1 MPTYTA
7 PVRETRYVLD
17 AVLGLER
24 YSNLPGFENATP
36 ELVEAILNEGGRF
49 AAEVL
54 APLNRVG
61 DEHGCVRHEDGSVST
76 PPGFKEAW
84 DQFVAGGWTT
94 LSAPEEF
101 GGQNLPQV
109 IGTAVTEYLLSANQA
124 FEMYNGLT
132 AGVVAALLVKG
143 SDAQK
148 RTYVPNLVSGRWTGT
163 MNLTEPHCGT
173 DLGLLKTRADPRP
186 DGTYSITGTKIF
198 ISSGEHDLAENIVH
212 LVLAKVAG
220 APDNVKGISLFIVPK
235 FLVKEDGGLGERN
248 AVMCGSIEEKMGIH
262 GNSTCLL
269 NYDGATGWLV
279 GTAEKGLEAM
289 FIMMNAARL
298 GVGLQGL
305 AQGEVAYQNAVIYAK
320 DRRQGRALV
329 PDQRD
334 PNAKADPIIVHP
346 DVRRMLMEMKGF
358 NEAARALVL
367 WGALQVDISRR
378 AQTDAEK
385 EAASDLLGLLTP
397 VIKGYLTDQGFKAA
411 VDAQQI
417 YGGHGY
423 IREWGMEQFVRDAR
437 IAQIY
442 EGTNGI
448 QALDLVGR
456 KLGANGGRAVQAFF
470 KLLGEEAPPRNGSE
484 PLQGS
489 SGGRTG
495 GSDGDQPQAG
505 GGGDAVGIVVTALQ
519 KSTADLQTATM
530 WLMQNGLANPNNA
543 GAAAYPYMTLMG
555 VVCLGLMWLRMA
567 KASAA
572 ALADGAG
579 DKEFHEAKLVTARF
593 FATHVMPET
602 GALRRK
608 IEAGAESLMAL
619 PAEAF

>member
-1 MPTYTA
+1 MPSYTA
-7 PVRETRYVLD
+7 PVADTRYVLEE
-17 AVLGLER
+17 VLGIER

-36 ELVEAILNEGGRF
+36 DLIDAILTEGGRF
-49 AAEVL
+49 ASEVL

-61 DEHGCVRHEDGSVST
+61 DEEGCVRHDDGSVTT
-76 PPGFKEAW
+76 PRGFKQAY

-94 LSAPEEF
+94 LSAPEEY
-101 GGQNLPQV
+101 GGQGLPMV
-109 IGTAVTEYLLSANQA
+109 ISTAISEYLLSANQA

-132 AGVVAALLVKG
+132 QGAMASILVKG
-143 SDAQK
+143 SDEQK
-148 RTYVPNLVSGRWTGT
+148 RIWLPNMVSGKWTGT

-173 DLGLLKTRADPRP
+173 DLGLLKTKAEPQADGSYR
-186 DGTYSITGTKIF
+186 ITGTKIF
-198 ISSGEHDLAENIVH
+198 ISSGEHDLAENIIH
-212 LVLAKVAG
+212 LVLAKITG

-235 FLVKEDGGLGERN
+235 FLVNADGSLGERN
-248 AVMCGSIEEKMGIH
+248 GVSCGSIEEKMGIH

-269 NYDGATGWLV
+269 NYDGATGYLI
-279 GTAEKGLEAM
+279 GEPEKGLAAM

-298 GVGLQGL
+298 GVGVQGL

-320 DRRQGRALV
+320 DRRQGRALRPEERE
-329 PDQRD
+329 PDAR
-334 PNAKADPIIVHP
+334 ADTIIHHP
-346 DVRRMLMEMKGF
+346 DVRRMLMEAKAF

-367 WGALQVDISRR
+367 WGALQVDLSRK
-378 AQTDAEK
+378 AQSE
-385 EAASDLLGLLTP
+385 EERLAADDLLGLLTP
-397 VIKGYLTDQGFKAA
+397 VIKGYLTDKGFEAA
-411 VDAQQI
+411 VNAQQI

-456 KLGANGGRAVQAFF
+456 KLGKDNGRAIQAFF
-470 KLLGEEAPPRNGSE
+470 KLVGEETAAAKGDEATAP
-484 PLQGS
+484 L
-489 SGGRTG
+489 
-495 GSDGDQPQAG
+495 A
-505 GGGDAVGIVVTALQ
+505 AALER
-519 KSTADLQTATM
+519 ALGDLQTATL

-555 VVCLGLMWLRMA
+555 IVSLGLMWLRMA

-572 ALADGAG
+572 ALADGTG
-579 DKEFHEAKLVTARF
+579 NSDFHKNKLATSRF
-593 FATHVMPET
+593 FADRIMPESN
-602 GALRRK
+602 AQRRK
-608 IEAGAESLMAL
+608 IEAGADSIMAL

>member
-1 MPTYTA
+1 MPSYTA

-17 AVLGLER
+17 HIIGLDR
-24 YSNLPGFENATP
+24 YSNLPGFENASAD
-36 ELVEAILNEGGRF
+36 LVEAILDEGGRF

-54 APLNRVG
+54 APLNRIG
-61 DEHGCVRHEDGSVST
+61 DEEGCIRHDDGSVST
-76 PPGFKEAW
+76 PPGFKAAW

-101 GGQNLPQV
+101 GGQGLPSV
-109 IGTAVTEYLLSANQA
+109 VATAITEYLLSANQA

-132 AGVVAALLVKG
+132 QGAIAAILVKG
-143 SDAQK
+143 SDEQK
-148 RTYVPNLVSGRWTGT
+148 ATYLPNLVSGRWTGT

-173 DLGLLKTRADPRP
+173 DLGLLKTKAEPQAD
-186 DGTYSITGTKIF
+186 GSYKLSGTKIF
-198 ISSGEHDLAENIVH
+198 ISSGEHDLAENIIH
-212 LVLAKVAG
+212 LVLAKITG

-235 FLVKEDGGLGERN
+235 FLVNADGSLGDRN
-248 AVMCGSIEEKMGIH
+248 GVVCGSIEEKMGIH

-269 NYDGATGWLV
+269 NYDEAKGYLI
-279 GTAEKGLEAM
+279 GTAERGLEAM

-305 AQGEVAYQNAVIYAK
+305 AQGEVAYQNAVTYAK

-334 PNAKADPIIVHP
+334 PDAKADPIIVHP
-346 DVRRMLMEMKGF
+346 DVRRMLMEMKAF

-367 WGALQVDISRR
+367 WGALQVDLGRR
-378 AQTDAEK
+378 ATSEEERQD
-385 EAASDLLGLLTP
+385 ASDLLGLLTP
-397 VIKGYLTDQGFKAA
+397 VIKGYLTDQGFKVA

-456 KLGANGGRAVQAFF
+456 KLAANGGRAVQAFF
-470 KLLGEEAPPRNGSE
+470 KLVGEEIAEAKSRDGE
-484 PLQGS
+484 AAKLAGAMEKA
-489 SGGRTG
+489 TG
-495 GSDGDQPQAG
+495 
-505 GGGDAVGIVVTALQ
+505 
-519 KSTADLQTATM
+519 DLQAATM
-530 WLMQNGLANPNNA
+530 WLMQNAMANPNNA

-567 KASAA
+567 KASSA
-572 ALADGAG
+572 ALADGAE
-579 DKEFHEAKLVTARF
+579 DKGFHEAKLVTARF
-593 FATHVMPET
+593 FAERVMPET

-608 IEAGAESLMAL
+608 IEAGSESLMAL
-619 PAEAF
+619 SAEAF

>member
-1 MPTYTA
+1 MPSYTA

-17 AVLGLER
+17 SVLGLER

-36 ELVEAILNEGGRF
+36 DMVEAILTEGGRF
-49 AAEVL
+49 ASEVL
-54 APLNRVG
+54 APLNRIG
-61 DEHGCVRHEDGSVST
+61 DEHGCVRHDDGSVTT
-76 PPGFKEAW
+76 PPGFKAAW

-101 GGQNLPQV
+101 GGQGLPQV
-109 IGTAVTEYLLSANQA
+109 VGTAISEYLLSANQA
-124 FEMYNGLT
+124 FEMYHGLT
-132 AGVVAALLVKG
+132 AGAIASILVKG
-143 SDAQK
+143 SDEQK
-148 RTYVPNLVSGRWTGT
+148 AKYLPKMVSGRWTGT

-173 DLGLLKTRADPRP
+173 DLGLLKTKAEPQADGSYR
-186 DGTYSITGTKIF
+186 ITGTKIF
-198 ISSGEHDLAENIVH
+198 ISSGEHDLSENIIH
-212 LVLAKVAG
+212 LVLAKIAG

-235 FLVKEDGGLGERN
+235 FMVGEDGSIGARN
-248 AVMCGSIEEKMGIH
+248 GVVCGSIEEKMGIH

-269 NYDGATGWLV
+269 NYDDATGYLV
-279 GTAEKGLEAM
+279 GEPEKGLAAM

-305 AQGEVAYQNAVIYAK
+305 AQGEVAYQNAVAYAR

-329 PDQRD
+329 PGERD
-334 PNAKADPIIVHP
+334 PAAKADPIIVHP
-346 DVRRMLMEMKGF
+346 DVRRMLMEMKAF

-378 AQTDAEK
+378 AQTEEER

-411 VDAQQI
+411 VDAQQV

-456 KLGANGGRAVQAFF
+456 KLGANGGRAIQAF
-470 KLLGEEAPPRNGSE
+470 LRMLAEETNNPPRNGE
-484 PLQGS
+484 
-489 SGGRTG
+489 
-495 GSDGDQPQAG
+495 GDQAQPG
-505 GGGDAVGIVVTALQ
+505 GGGLDAVTTVAASLQ
-519 KSTADLQTATM
+519 RGTADLQTATM

-543 GAAAYPYMTLMG
+543 GAAAYPYMTLLG
-555 VVCLGLMWLRMA
+555 TVALGLMWLRMA
-567 KASAA
+567 KASTA
-572 ALADGAG
+572 ALAAGAE
-579 DKEFHEAKLVTARF
+579 DKAFHEAKLITARF
-593 FATHVMPET
+593 FAERVMPET
-602 GALRRK
+602 GSLRRK
-608 IEAGAESLMAL
+608 LEAGAESVMAL